1 MFPLLSTTGQC
12 RVAKM
17 VLEAEDL
24 SLNLDGCDLSK

>member
-1 MFPLLSTTGQC
+1 MFPLLSTTGRC

-24 SLNLDGCDLSK
+24 SLNLDERDLSK